1 MSSQKKSKNRQ
12 KTDLK
17 SITRPYRIVSY
28 ISLALFASLIGYMVY
43 FQVFLS
49 DNLLNS
55 PYNKRQ
61 EIVQEQIV
69 KGSLLDRSGN
79 VLAETV
85 TAEDGTES
93 RNYPYGNLF
102 AQAVGYS
109 VYGGSGL
116 ESTENSTMLQSHAD
130 IVTQMQQDIQEEK
143 KQGDNVTTTLS
154 AVLQQAASDALGS
167 NRGAVFAMDA
177 DTGEVLV
184 DYSSP
189 NFNPN
194 TIEQDWE
201 SLVNSEDGVFLNRAT
216 QGQYPPGS
224 TFKIVTALAYYRQH
238 GTFDDFSYTCTGSYE
253 SDGYTIHC
261 AGNEVHG
268 QESFQDAMANSCNC
282 AFAYMAVNLID
293 KDLLRQTAD
302 QMGFNQD
309 IPVELPYNGGEFTLD
324 ANTPNQLT
332 MQTAIGQGDTLAT
345 PMLMCMV
352 ADAVKNNGQ
361 MMTPIFVKSVDSAT
375 GSNVKTMQPQIFG
388 DVMTTEETQALEP
401 LLEAVVQRGTA
412 ADDLS
417 DLPYQIAGKT
427 GTAEYGDVSEG
438 KAHSWF
444 TGYTNTGNNDIVV
457 CAVVENGGNGRA
469 PATQVARNVFSAWG
483 TETY

>member
-69 KGSLLDRSGN
+69 KGSLLDRNGN
-79 VLAETV
+79 ALAETV
-85 TAEDGTES
+85 TSEDGTES

-102 AQAVGYS
+102 AQAVGYA

-224 TFKIVTALAYYRQH
+224 TSFSSRVT
-238 GTFDDFSYTCTGSYE
+238 
-253 SDGYTIHC
+253 
-261 AGNEVHG
+261 
-268 QESFQDAMANSCNC
+268 
-282 AFAYMAVNLID
+282 
-293 KDLLRQTAD
+293 
-302 QMGFNQD
+302 
-309 IPVELPYNGGEFTLD
+309 
-324 ANTPNQLT
+324 
-332 MQTAIGQGDTLAT
+332 
-345 PMLMCMV
+345 
-352 ADAVKNNGQ
+352 
-361 MMTPIFVKSVDSAT
+361 
-375 GSNVKTMQPQIFG
+375 KT
-388 DVMTTEETQALEP
+388 
-401 LLEAVVQRGTA
+401 
-412 ADDLS
+412 
-417 DLPYQIAGKT
+417 
-427 GTAEYGDVSEG
+427 
-438 KAHSWF
+438 
-444 TGYTNTGNNDIVV
+444 
-457 CAVVENGGNGRA
+457 
-469 PATQVARNVFSAWG
+469 
-483 TETY
+483 